1 MSLRRVP
8 KVVVQDTT
16 TDTGVNEQRL
26 GGRKFA
32 GWEGGLAP
40 AEVPHPVN
48 TELTVQAEKT
58 FSNL

>member
-1 MSLRRVP
+1 
-8 KVVVQDTT
+8 
-16 TDTGVNEQRL
+16 VNEQRL